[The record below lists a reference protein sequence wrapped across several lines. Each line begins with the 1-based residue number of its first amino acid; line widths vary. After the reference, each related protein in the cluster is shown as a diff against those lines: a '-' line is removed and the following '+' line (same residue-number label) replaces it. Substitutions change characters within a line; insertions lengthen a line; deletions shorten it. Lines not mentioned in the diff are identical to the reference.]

1 MAKPTEGIIHQVIPL
16 ETIPALQVEIHIVL
30 QAEDLIMHQEGVLMD
45 PLQLVDHQEGL
56 QLVGLLAENN
66 SLVLQH
72 EK

>member
-1 MAKPTEGIIHQVIPL
+1 VVKQTKAIIHQVIPL
-16 ETIPALQVEIHIVL
+16 ETIPTLQPEIHIVL
-30 QAEDLIMHQEGVLMD
+30 QVEVLTTHLGVALMA

-66 SLVLQH
+66 SLVKQY